1 MDAAQINQ
9 VIDKL
14 VEAKLVRLTP
24 SATQGDGQVELVHE
38 ALIDNWPRYQGW
50 LEAEQLNR
58 YKRLRLVRDAQDW
71 QVQDRPSDLLWRGQ
85 MLQDAWSYQNLS
97 VIETE
102 FLEASENALKIASL
116 HEENLLRRLECLEQE
131 LETTKSRDRRLQEEL
146 KSTQA
151 TSKIQEEALQE
162 RISSF
167 ESDARRRERVLQE
180 RINFLEASLK
190 AQEETLQERVISL
203 KAVSAEVLRYKKKY
217 QRFLIATAF
226 LVISTG
232 AAIVFAVVQRQSS
245 SSQSESLLKDL
256 TDLPQSETSRL

>member
-24 SATQGDGQVELVHE
+24 SDTQGDGQVELVHE

-71 QVQDRPSDLLWRGQ
+71 QAQDRPSDLLWRGQ
-85 MLQDAWSYQNLS
+85 VLQEAKSYQNLS

-102 FLEASENALKIASL
+102 FLEASENALKAATFQ
-116 HEENLLRRLECLEQE
+116 EENFLIRLEFLTKE
-131 LETTKSRDRRLQEEL
+131 LEVARTNERALQEEL
-146 KSTQA
+146 NTIQA
-151 TSKIQEEALQE
+151 TSKLQEEALQE

-167 ESDARRRERVLQE
+167 ESDARGRKLVLQK
-180 RINFLEASLK
+180 RVDSLETSLK
-190 AQEETLQERVISL
+190 AQEKTLQDKVNSH
-203 KAVSAEVLRYKKKY
+203 KAASAEVLRYKQKY
-217 QRFLIATAF
+217 QRFLIITAF

-232 AAIVFAVVQRQSS
+232 AAIAFAVVQRQNS
-245 SSQSESLLKDL
+245 SSQSESILRDL
-256 TDLPQSETSRL
+256 TDPPQSEIARL